1 MERREMKNALYLL
14 IFSLVLMF
22 SCGSMA
28 KKSEKQSTSSY
39 KNKVLSDEFERNEDA
54 APAPSVANKPQ
65 EERLAREGKNVDKS
79 VMQRKGNIEPG
90 ATDKAPVE
98 RKLIYTADL
107 TIEVQKFDP
116 VQDKISETVKNLGG
130 YIANSTIRL
139 GSREEKSGTIIVKIP
154 VLQFDRAISIFSG
167 LGTVKQKNVKG
178 QDVTE
183 EYFDTEA
190 RLKSAEMLK
199 ERYEKLLDKAKD
211 IKDMLTIEHEINRI
225 QTEIERQ
232 QGHLKLLNNLVS
244 FSTITLN
251 VGEPSVVV
259 QHEKGFFGILKDSIR
274 DLLENLV
281 KSIAGF
287 IASLGVLIPFAVLI
301 VVAFYVI
308 RFLYRR
314 IKKSA
319 MKQKAKEEVYK
330 DKLKEDLKAKEAS
343 GNKE

>member
-1 MERREMKNALYLL
+1 MKNALYLL
-14 IFSLVLMF
+14 IFSLILTF

-28 KKSEKQSTSSY
+28 KKSEQQATRVY
-39 KNKVLSDEFERNEDA
+39 KDKSVSNESERSEDA
-54 APAPSVANKPQ
+54 APAPSGANKPQ
-65 EERLAREGKNVDKS
+65 EERFAKEGKSDEKTIEL
-79 VMQRKGNIEPG
+79 RKKNIEPG
-90 ATDKAPVE
+90 ASDKAPIE

-116 VQDKISETVKNLGG
+116 INDKISETVKNMGG

-154 VLQFDRAISIFSG
+154 ALQFDRAIMIFSG
-167 LGTVKQKNVKG
+167 LGIVKQKNVRG

-211 IKDMLTIEHEINRI
+211 IKDMLTIEQEINRI

-251 VGEPSVVV
+251 VGEPLVVV

-287 IASLGVLIPFAVLI
+287 IASLGVLIPFAILI
-301 VVAFYVI
+301 LIAFYVI

-330 DKLKEDLKAKEAS
+330 EKLKEDLKAKEAS